1 MTKDDDRGGVSSN
14 NGNTAAH
21 PLAAAPV
28 LQVQSLAA
36 YYGELRAIYDIS
48 FELQRGDVLAVIGA
62 NGAGKS
68 TLLRSL
74 VGLMN
79 HGGRTRT
86 RGIVD
91 FGGQRLDRMTP
102 DRIVDAGVALVP
114 EGRRLFAR
122 MSVED
127 NLLAGAFLPRCRPT
141 IAAKLEEM
149 YTLFPRLRERRRQV
163 VSQMSGGEQQMV
175 AIGRALMS
183 SPKLVIFDELSLGLS
198 PAMVDEIY
206 RNFTRIARS
215 GATTIVVEQDLKRA
229 LANCT
234 RFVVMLEG
242 SIVLEGRPGEVSEEA
257 ITAAY
262 FGTSN
267 SPSHGAS
274 NGSSHTSAKASA
286 SAAAGAA
293 HG

>member
-1 MTKDDDRGGVSSN
+1 VSTSAPDVSN
-14 NGNTAAH
+14 AATAA
-21 PLAAAPV
+21 PPV
-28 LQVQSLAA
+28 LQVTSLAA

-48 FELQRGDVLAVIGA
+48 LELVRGDVLAIIGA

-68 TLLRSL
+68 TLLRAL
-74 VGLMN
+74 VGLMG
-79 HGGRTRT
+79 HGSTTRT
-86 RGIVD
+86 RGTIE
-91 FGGQRLDRMTP
+91 FEGKRLDKLTP
-102 DRIVDAGVALVP
+102 DLIVDAGVALVP
-114 EGRRLFAR
+114 EGRRLFSR

-141 IAAKLEEM
+141 IATKLEEV

-183 SPKLVIFDELSLGLS
+183 SPRLVIFDELSLGLS

-206 RNFTRIARS
+206 KNFVRIAAS
-215 GATTIVVEQDLKRA
+215 GVTTIVVEQDLKRA
-229 LANCT
+229 LSACN

-262 FGTSN
+262 FGTTSN
-267 SPSHGAS
+267 TLHKT
-274 NGSSHTSAKASA
+274 GS
-286 SAAAGAA
+286 A

>member
-1 MTKDDDRGGVSSN
+1 MSISVSDS
-14 NGNTAAH
+14 
-21 PLAAAPV
+21 PQAAPV
-28 LQVQSLAA
+28 LRVTSLSA

-48 FELQRGDVLAVIGA
+48 LELQRGEVLAIIGA

-74 VGLMN
+74 VGLMG
-79 HGGRTRT
+79 HGSRTRI
-86 RGIVD
+86 RGTIE
-91 FGGQRLDRMTP
+91 FNGQRLEALSP

-114 EGRRLFAR
+114 EGRRLFTR

-127 NLLAGAFLPRCRPT
+127 NLLAGAFLPRCRP
-141 IAAKLEEM
+141 AMGAKLEEV

-183 SPKLVIFDELSLGLS
+183 SPQLVIFDELSLGLS

-206 RNFTRIARS
+206 KNFKRIVA
-215 GATTIVVEQDLKRA
+215 GGTTTIVVEQDLNRA

-242 SIVLEGRPGEVSEEA
+242 GIVLEGRPGEVSVDE

-262 FGTSN
+262 FGTG
-267 SPSHGAS
+267 PGH
-274 NGSSHTSAKASA
+274 
-286 SAAAGAA
+286 AAGAS

>member
-1 MTKDDDRGGVSSN
+1 MSTSVSDVIAS
-14 NGNTAAH
+14 A
-21 PLAAAPV
+21 PLSAPV
-28 LQVQSLAA
+28 LRVTSLAA

-48 FELQRGDVLAVIGA
+48 LELQRGDVLAIIGA

-79 HGGRTRT
+79 QGGKTRT
-86 RGIVD
+86 RGVIE
-91 FGGQRLDRMTP
+91 FEGQRLDKLTP

-122 MSVED
+122 LSVED
-127 NLLAGAFLPRCRPT
+127 NLLAGAYLPRCRPT
-141 IAAKLEEM
+141 IPTKLEEVF
-149 YTLFPRLRERRRQV
+149 TLFPALRERRRQV
-163 VSQMSGGEQQMV
+163 VSEMSGGEQQMV

-198 PAMVDEIY
+198 PAMVEEIY
-206 RNFTRIARS
+206 KNFARIVAS
-215 GATTIVVEQDLKRA
+215 GTTTIVVEQDLKRA
-229 LANCT
+229 LSACN

-262 FGTSN
+262 FGTTATGGK
-267 SPSHGAS
+267 PGA
-274 NGSSHTSAKASA
+274 GHK
-286 SAAAGAA
+286 AGAA